1 MWRERNAQ
9 CKRFGP
15 WPRLIPATNTFP
27 FIAAF
32 AFSLPIFGL
41 NVIHSYQRT
50 IAHLDDTHLKLHSR
64 LAQKCSINNFRSAW
78 CATSRH
84 PYPSSLDSTAWSTES
99 RRDAMSWSCQ
109 RCRQPLLLNPSVS
122 SDLDLNQSAY
132 DLVQDSFIAPRHA
145 STSQRPS
152 AAKATSSTKDIP
164 LETASHTQNAEGSS
178 DANSLS
184 ARLAASSALFDLLSH
199 PPPVKSGRGS
209 PSASRSSKKALH
221 LRGAGSSSTIIDH
234 PLCKVCTDTLLDI
247 MDAQMSQVRA
257 QRDSYIAFEA
267 ELRRYKVLPPSR
279 STLRRESS
287 SSSVATERE
296 DDAEDLATLQ
306 QQQRDECES
315 LQREIAQLLTDEA
328 TALSELK
335 DAEAARLD
343 IEAQLAA
350 MAEEESALQQEE
362 ERFWSQYSS
371 HSLTLSK
378 LEEERASLAMAVAHD
393 RELLARLQST
403 NVYTD
408 AFCIGHSG
416 GIATINGLRLGRL
429 PGQPVEWNEINAAW
443 GQTALL
449 LDVISRK
456 LNLAFKGYRL
466 IPKGSFSL
474 VYRYEDARS
483 QHFSSASSSSSSFLP
498 QTSANDTTDNGDT
511 EDGSGGGGGSGAGG
525 GEKAVYELYGSSDW
539 QIGRLLQSR
548 RFDHAQTGFL
558 ACLKQ
563 VLEYAAIEDAR
574 FHAPHAINKDKIGEA
589 SIRLQFGSDETW
601 TRALRH
607 VLVSCNRV
615 LTWMVERERNEDGQ
629 ERAAG
634 GRVVINGR
642 DVGVRQ
648 AAA

>member
-1 MWRERNAQ
+1 
-9 CKRFGP
+9 
-15 WPRLIPATNTFP
+15 
-27 FIAAF
+27 
-32 AFSLPIFGL
+32 
-41 NVIHSYQRT
+41 
-50 IAHLDDTHLKLHSR
+50 
-64 LAQKCSINNFRSAW
+64 
-78 CATSRH
+78 
-84 PYPSSLDSTAWSTES
+84 
-99 RRDAMSWSCQ
+99 MSWSCQ

-145 STSQRPS
+145 STSHKPS
-152 AAKATSSTKDIP
+152 GSSKASAQAKDNSTHA
-164 LETASHTQNAEGSS
+164 ESGSNNAGEGPS

-199 PPPVKSGRGS
+199 PPPVRSGRGS
-209 PSASRSSKKALH
+209 PSTSRSTKKTLN
-221 LRGAGSSSTIIDH
+221 LRGASTSSTIIDH
-234 PLCKVCTDTLLDI
+234 PLCKACTDTLLDI
-247 MDAQMSQVRA
+247 MDSQMSQVRA
-257 QRDSYIAFEA
+257 QRDSYLAFEA
-267 ELRRYKVLPPSR
+267 ELRRYKALPPSAR
-279 STLRRESS
+279 ANLRRRGSS
-287 SSSVATERE
+287 SSSVNTEME
-296 DDAEDLATLQ
+296 EDAEGSAAAMQ
-306 QQQRDECES
+306 EQHREECAS
-315 LQREIAQLLTDEA
+315 LQREISQLLSDEM

-335 DAEAARLD
+335 EAEAARLD
-343 IEAQLAA
+343 IETQLAA
-350 MAEEESALQQEE
+350 IAEEETALQQEE

-378 LEEERASLAMAVAHD
+378 LEEEKASLAMAVEHD
-393 RELLARLQST
+393 KELLARLQST

-449 LDVISRK
+449 LDVLSRK
-456 LNLAFKGYRL
+456 LNIAFRGYRL
-466 IPKGSFSL
+466 IPKGSFSV

-483 QHFSSASSSSSSFLP
+483 QHYSSASSSSSFLP
-498 QTSANDTTDNGDT
+498 HSSANETAESAEGEET
-511 EDGSGGGGGSGAGG
+511 G

-563 VLEYAAIEDAR
+563 VVDYAAREDPS
-574 FHAPHAINKDKIGEA
+574 FQAPHAINKDKIGEA

-607 VLVSCNRV
+607 VLVSCNR
-615 LTWMVERERNEDGQ
+615 LLLWMVEREKGL
-629 ERAAG
+629 AG
-634 GRVVINGR
+634 GDGGLVGGRISINGR
-642 DVGVRQ
+642 DVGTRQ
-648 AAA
+648 GVTA